1 MPFLPSA
8 QHNVEQLLIKV
19 ALLLE
24 QLAEQSINHGYF
36 IPTQNDGVGQ
46 LPIPPANSIF
56 YNTTTG
62 KLAYRDL
69 SNIDH
74 DLY

>member
-8 QHNVEQLLIKV
+8 QHNTEQLLIKV

-36 IPTQNDGVGQ
+36 LPKSSADADAPNNSLYYSTDSSKAVYKDAGGVV
-46 LPIPPANSIF
+46 
-56 YNTTTG
+56 
-62 KLAYRDL
+62 
-69 SNIDH
+69 H

>member
-1 MPFLPSA
+1 MAFLPTT
-8 QHNVEQLLIKV
+8 QYNTEQLLIKV

-36 IPTQNDGVGQ
+36 LPAQNDGVGQ

-56 YNTTTG
+56 YNTTTS
-62 KLAYRDL
+62 KLQYRDS
-69 SNIDH
+69 SNVDH

>member
-8 QHNVEQLLIKV
+8 QHNTEQLLIKV

-36 IPTQNDGVGQ
+36 
-46 LPIPPANSIF
+46 LPKSSSDIDAPINSIYF
-56 YNTTTG
+56 STDQT
-62 KLAYRDL
+62 KLVYKDNL
-69 SNIDH
+69 SNIH